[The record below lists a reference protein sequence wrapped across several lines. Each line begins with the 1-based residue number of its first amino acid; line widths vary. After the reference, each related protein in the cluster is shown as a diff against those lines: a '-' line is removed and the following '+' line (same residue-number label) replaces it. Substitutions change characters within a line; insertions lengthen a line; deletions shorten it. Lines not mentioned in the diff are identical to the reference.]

1 MKTKIAISSLLA
13 CAVASPGIVLAQ
25 EEGVIEEIVVTGSLI
40 RGTPEDAA
48 LPVEV
53 HTAEDMQLSGAPSA
67 LEFAKSLT
75 SSGPTT
81 GEAYY
86 FGGADLTGNVQYN
99 LRGIGADKTL
109 VLFNGRRINENT
121 SLIPSIITSRIE
133 VLKDGAA
140 VTYGADATGGVVN
153 FIPKESYEGIEM
165 TASYKTIDGSD
176 GDYNIGLMGGFGG
189 EDTNVMWAIEWDHRS
204 ELSTTDRDFTS
215 QGYGTNPA
223 PWSTLTNVARYFVHG
238 PLPEFNI
245 APLGGVRP
253 VTNSLGGF
261 GQPDGEY
268 GNLLGVVADFDQA
281 SCESHGGVFVPGP
294 SPSQSCNYN
303 YIPYYKL
310 VEDQDIFRLYGQVTT
325 SVTDTMDFYLRTAYS
340 EVDLP
345 HSYGS
350 PSQPVVRGPARHNG
364 LVAQFYVPRLNPFF
378 DEFASRSGLDTS
390 ATYGLVNGVTAITY
404 RAFAHGGNDN
414 FASDGNFSTPRE
426 INNRYFHLS
435 TGLDGE
441 WDNGIGYDFGLTLN
455 RSESYNTNPDILA
468 FRLQEALNGFGG
480 PNCNAV
486 DNDPFRYGTQ
496 RSTPPV
502 ADNPLTP
509 TVDESAPGIPDDGV
523 RPAGCMWF
531 NPFASTF
538 AGQPVLGLT
547 NDSYG
552 GSTFENSSELERWLF
567 DKREQTTVTH
577 DFTIDFVINGETPIE
592 LPGGNI
598 GWGAGIQLRNRYS
611 EETVPSDFYNGNQ
624 PCQWAA
630 SEGQEPLPS
639 NDPDFTS
646 CGDGNPGPFQFFG
659 INPPDSLRQ
668 DQRSAF
674 AEFSLPVLDSL
685 YFGAALRYEEFSG
698 GLDTTVYKLSGQW
711 QISDNLSVRGSYGTN
726 YQAPG
731 IAVTPGSVVNGVN
744 SYTIAGNNWLGATT
758 VTRSDIEP
766 ETATVWSF
774 GTIWESQGFTDDSDF
789 RLIVDYFSIETE
801 DELGLLATANDIA
814 ASVFNIPGIGT
825 GPRYADCS
833 HALIDRVT
841 LNAPC
846 VQFTGIDTSGATP
859 VAIPA
864 NATTARDF
872 ASITTEFG
880 NGPSQLTTGFDIQM
894 NYSFPFMEGDLSF
907 GLTATLIK
915 ELESSA
921 SIIDGFAVDN
931 GDDRLGDLN
940 FAVVAGA
947 ASEWRTNLN
956 VNYSQ
961 DIHNVR
967 AVINY
972 VSGVDDERFINADGS
987 LRLTGTGGLT
997 PAGYQTGTTNA
1008 FEAST
1013 YGVRGDDWVTLD
1025 VHYTADFEFATVSAS
1040 IANLA
1045 DENPPESRQELGYDP
1060 RIGNPLGRTFEL
1072 GIRKEF

>member
-53 HTAEDMQLSGAPSA
+53 HTAEDMQLSGAPTA

-121 SLIPSIITSRIE
+121 SIIPSIITSRIE

-153 FIPKESYEGIEM
+153 FIPKESFEGIEM
-165 TASYKTIDGSD
+165 NASYKAIDGSD
-176 GDYNIGLMGGFGG
+176 GDYNIGIMGGFGG
-189 EDTNVMWAIEWDHRS
+189 EDTNVMWAAEWDHRS
-204 ELSTTDRDFTS
+204 ELSTTERDFTS
-215 QGYGTNPA
+215 HPFATNPA
-223 PWSTLTNVARYFVHG
+223 PWSTLTNVARYFIHG
-238 PLPEFNI
+238 ALPENTP
-245 APLGGVRP
+245 AALGGP
-253 VTNSLGGF
+253 QPITNQLGSTGLD
-261 GQPDGEY
+261 PIGEY
-268 GNLLGVVADFDQA
+268 GPLLGVGADFDQA

-303 YIPYYKL
+303 YIPFYNL
-310 VEDQDIFRLYGQVTT
+310 VEDQETYRLYGQVTT
-325 SVTDTMDFYLRTAYS
+325 AVTDTMDFYLRAAFS

-345 HSYGS
+345 HAYGS

-364 LVAQFYVPRLNPFF
+364 LVAQFYVPRTNPGW
-378 DEFASRSGLDTS
+378 DDFASRSGVDAGPCYNGIPGVCS
-390 ATYGLVNGVTAITY
+390 AVAGATAITY

-414 FASDGNFSTPRE
+414 FASDGNQSTPRE

-435 TGLDGE
+435 TGLNGE
-441 WDNGIGYDFGLTLN
+441 WENGIGYDFGFTVN
-455 RSESYNTNPDILA
+455 RTEAYNTNPDILA

-480 PNCNAV
+480 PNCNAADLDDV
-486 DNDPFRYGTQ
+486 RYGTQ
-496 RSTPPV
+496 N
-502 ADNPLTP
+502 A
-509 TVDESAPGIPDDGV
+509 AAAGV
-523 RPAGCMWF
+523 GNCSYF
-531 NPFASTF
+531 NPFASNF
-538 AGQPVLGLT
+538 AGQPVLGLA
-547 NDSYG
+547 NDNYDP
-552 GSTFENSSELERWLF
+552 TLVNSSELEQWLF
-567 DKREQTTVTH
+567 DKREQTTVSD
-577 DFTIDFVINGETPIE
+577 DFTIDFVVNGETPLE

-598 GWGAGIQLRNRYS
+598 GWGAGIQFRNRYS
-611 EETVPSDFYNGNQ
+611 REDVPSDFYNGNQ

-639 NDPDFTS
+639 NDSEFTS

-674 AEFSLPVLDSL
+674 AEFSLPVLDGL
-685 YFGAALRYEEFSG
+685 YFGLAARYEEFSG

-711 QISDNLSVRGSYGTN
+711 EITDNLSVRGSYGTN

-731 IAVTPGSVVNGVN
+731 IAVTPGQVVNGVN

-758 VTRSDIEP
+758 VTRSDIKP
-766 ETATVWSF
+766 EEAVVWSF
-774 GTIWESQGFTDDSDF
+774 GTIWDSQGFTDDSDF
-789 RLIVDYFSIETE
+789 RVIIDYFSIETE

-814 ASVFNIPGIGT
+814 ASVFNIPN
-825 GPRYADCS
+825 PLSSQLPNLADCS
-833 HALIDRVT
+833 HPLVGRVT
-841 LNAPC
+841 FN
-846 VQFTGIDTSGATP
+846 GACTQG
-859 VAIPA
+859 V
-864 NATTARDF
+864 TTARDF

-880 NGPSQLTTGFDIQM
+880 NGPSQTTAGFDIQM
-894 NYSFPFMEGDLSF
+894 NYGFPFMEGDLRI
-907 GLTATLIK
+907 GLTATKIQ
-915 ELESSA
+915 ELESSP

-931 GDDRLGDLN
+931 GDNRLGDLN

-947 ASEWRTNLN
+947 ASEWRSNIN

-967 AVINY
+967 AVLNY

-997 PAGYQTGTTNA
+997 PAGYQPGTTTPFN
-1008 FEAST
+1008 AST

-1060 RIGNPLGRTFEL
+1060 RIGNPLGRTFEI